1 MKTDDLIDWL
11 AHDAPPVPRR
21 AVLRR
26 LGAGVAWG
34 LGGAALLMV
43 AVFGLR
49 PELAQMANEPM
60 FWGKLAYAA
69 AVAMVGGVL
78 LWRLARPGAHI
89 GPVPWAL
96 LLPVGLMALAAA
108 VALGQAA
115 PQDRAAL
122 VWGSTWRSCPFNIA
136 LLSVPALGAALW
148 ALRGTAPT
156 RLAAAGAAAGLLAG
170 ALGALAY
177 ALHCPELQAP
187 FLLVWYLAGMA
198 LPTAAGRWLGPRLL
212 RW

>member
-1 MKTDDLIDWL
+1 MKTDDLIDLL
-11 AHDAPPVPRR
+11 AHDAAPVARG
-21 AVLRR
+21 AVPRR
-26 LGAGVAWG
+26 LGAGVAMG
-34 LGGAALLMV
+34 LGGAAVLMA

-49 PELAQMANEPM
+49 PELPRMTAEPM

-69 AVAMVGGVL
+69 ALAAVAVAL
-78 LWRLARPGAHI
+78 LWRLGRPGARV
-89 GPVPWAL
+89 GSVPWAL
-96 LLPVGLMALAAA
+96 GLPVGLMALAAA
-108 VALGQAA
+108 VALWQAA
-115 PQDRAAL
+115 PGERAAL

-136 LLSVPALGAALW
+136 LLSAPALGAALW
-148 ALRGTAPT
+148 ALRGAAPT
-156 RLAAAGAAAGLLAG
+156 HLAAAGAAGGLLAG

-198 LPTAAGRWLGPRLL
+198 LPTVVGGWLGPRLL